1 EFNSLRLKNSHQLDI
16 RIDKEFYFKKWVLNL
31 YADVQNA
38 YIFKS
43 ESEPIYTNKDTSGN
57 VMINPTDNSRYILR
71 ELNDNVSGTILPTIG
86 IIIKI

>member
-1 EFNSLRLKNSHQLDI
+1 MRLKNSHQLDI

-43 ESEPIYTNKDTSGN
+43 ESTPIYTNKDVDGN
-57 VMINPTDNSRYILR
+57 VMNNPNDPTRYEIR
-71 ELNDNVSGTILPTIG
+71 ELNDNVNGTILPTIG
-86 IIIKI
+86 LIIKI